1 MPSMTATPELSRTHG
16 RENWPRTSR
25 GAPTTR
31 PAPPTASTSRESF
44 RTVSARLSLSE
55 DSLFAILAA
64 IIANYA

>member
-44 RTVSARLSLSE
+44 RMVSASLSE
-55 DSLFAILAA
+55 ESLLAMLAA
-64 IIANYA
+64 ITANYA